1 MQNRIEVFEQMHAG
15 DPDNTM
21 VLFGL
26 ANEYLK
32 NGEGEKGIKALES
45 YIEKADDEGAAY
57 GMLSKAYEDLGDL
70 EKAKDLLRQGVEA
83 AMSHGHPT
91 MAGEFNERIEAM
103 D

>member
-1 MQNRIEVFEQMHAG
+1 MHAG

-32 NGEGEKGIKALES
+32 NGEGEKGIKALEN

-70 EKAKDLLRQGVEA
+70 EKLQSPLSSRHISSLSVSLPLAK
-83 AMSHGHPT
+83 
-91 MAGEFNERIEAM
+91 
-103 D
+103 